1 MAVRDVIR
9 VDGPRVVRGQLL
21 REFAD
26 AVRRSDPATI
36 TLLTLGVEAV
46 LELDERERWRIQR
59 FRLQRRWEM
68 RSLRRRIKIAGQQ
81 AVGRIERRM
90 KMQHLAD
97 ELEQAQE
104 GLALIAAA
112 YFRAGLATPAS
123 PENIAAALGGKGTP
137 P

>member
-21 REFAD
+21 RDFAD
-26 AVRRSDPATI
+26 AVRRSDPATVS
-36 TLLTLGVEAV
+36 LLVLGVEAA
-46 LELDERERWRIQR
+46 LELSERERWRVQR
-59 FRLQRRWEM
+59 FRLQRKWEM
-68 RSLRRRIKIAGQQ
+68 RSLRRKIKSFEQQ
-81 AVGRIERRM
+81 AVNRVKQRTKVR
-90 KMQHLAD
+90 HLQD

-104 GLALIAAA
+104 GLAIIAAA

-123 PENIAAALGGKGTP
+123 PENIAAALGSKGTP